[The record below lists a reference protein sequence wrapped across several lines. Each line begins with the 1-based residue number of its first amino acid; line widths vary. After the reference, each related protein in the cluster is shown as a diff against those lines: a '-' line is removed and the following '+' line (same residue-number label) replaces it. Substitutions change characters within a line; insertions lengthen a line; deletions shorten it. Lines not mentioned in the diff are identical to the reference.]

1 LKLVRSA
8 EALLRAEDL
17 YVGRGF
23 NEARAVAERLRASFF
38 VASAG
43 LGLVSGDT
51 RVPAYDLT
59 VSGTGGASID
69 TLLSSWSAAPADW
82 WMALAEAKGEV
93 APLCSL
99 VEGNAHAR
107 FFIALPS
114 TYISLVSL
122 DLACLSASS
131 RRRLC
136 IFTSPHGVDFLP
148 ASLRDRVMPYDD
160 RLEATRWSGTRADF
174 AQRALRHFVDN
185 LDAVGL
191 PFSEAASRVR
201 ATMQA
206 LRPRTLPTRQRKTD
220 LEIAEMLWEKWAR
233 FDGNASRLLRF
244 LRDDALVSCEQSRFR
259 RLCLSIRAKR
269 DPIRRI

>member
-1 LKLVRSA
+1 M
-8 EALLRAEDL
+8 
-17 YVGRGF
+17 GRGF

-51 RVPAYDLT
+51 HVPAYDLT
-59 VSGTGGASID
+59 VSGSGGASID
-69 TLLSSWSAAPADW
+69 ALLTSWSAAPADW
-82 WMALAEAKGEV
+82 WMALAEAKGEA
-93 APLCSL
+93 APLSSL
-99 VEGNAHAR
+99 VEGNTRAR

-122 DLACLSASS
+122 DLACLSASC
-131 RRRLC
+131 RRRVY

-148 ASLRDRVMPYDD
+148 TSLRNRVMPYDD
-160 RLEATRWSGTRADF
+160 RLEATQWSGTRADF

-185 LDAVGL
+185 LDAVRL

-206 LRPRTLPTRQRKTD
+206 LRPRTLPTRQRKAD
-220 LEIAEMLWEKWAR
+220 FEIIEMLLKNWDR

-259 RLCLSIRAKR
+259 NLCLSIRTKR
-269 DPIRRI
+269 DPTRRI